1 MLKSYESVLRSRGIE
16 PSCDRYIYKRMMK
29 VDLLKQKGMNV
40 FEVLQVLM
48 DKASC
53 KKKALDHHDKCLKAK
68 AFFILVKNMV
78 SQV

>member
-1 MLKSYESVLRSRGIE
+1 MLKSYESVLKAKGIDS
-16 PSCDRYIYKRMMK
+16 SCDRYIYKRMMK

-48 DKASC
+48 DQASL
-53 KKKALDHHDKCLKAK
+53 KKKACDHHDKCLKAK

-78 SQV
+78 S